1 MNSISAKITSII
13 FLFLLGYILKR
24 INFLTKDHA
33 SLFLK
38 IVMYVALPALIIP
51 SVASMELSLSLL
63 RLPFIAILIML
74 ILFSFSFFI
83 IKLFSA
89 SKQTTGTFLLSVM
102 IMNLSFVLPFF
113 LAVAGE
119 ETIPYFLFFNL
130 GHDILLFSFV
140 YTLACYYGRKE
151 GIGFDWKRTI
161 KKLLSLPPLWALL
174 VGLFLNFTNTPVPSL
189 LEPTLTIIGGL
200 LVPLALLALGV
211 YFEFQ
216 IKKPILFTTALLL
229 RMGVGFLLGLFF
241 IWLFSLEGIEKLVV
255 LLCSLAPIGF
265 NTLVFSSLENLDKET
280 AAQFVSFALF
290 VGMIVYSIVL
300 LFIA

>member
-1 MNSISAKITSII
+1 MNLVLAKVTSII
-13 FLFLLGYILKR
+13 FLFLLGYFLKR

-38 IVMYVALPALIIP
+38 IVIFVALPALIIP
-51 SVASMELSLSLL
+51 SVATMQLSFSLL
-63 RLPFIAILIML
+63 ELPLIAILIML
-74 ILFSFSFFI
+74 ILFSLGFFI
-83 IKLFSA
+83 VRFFSL

-119 ETIPYFLFFNL
+119 EYVVYFLFFNL

-140 YTLACYYGRKE
+140 YSLACFYGRKD
-151 GIGFDWKRTI
+151 GTVFGLRLTI
-161 KKLLSLPPLWALL
+161 KKLLSLPPLWALV
-174 VGLFLNFTNTPVPSL
+174 VGVIFNFSNTPVPAI

-211 YFEFQ
+211 YFEFTLE
-216 IKKPILFTTALLL
+216 KPVLFSTALFL
-229 RMGVGFLLGLFF
+229 RMGVGFLLGQFF
-241 IWLFSLEGIEKLVV
+241 IWLFSLQGIEKMVV
-255 LLCSLAPIGF
+255 LLCSFAPIGF

-290 VGMIVYSIVL
+290 IGMIVYSIAL
-300 LFIA
+300 LLLG